1 MQVRSSHLDGGL
13 QELFQVNGIAFKGIF
28 GSPVHLFGAVIH
40 AVDEPFEVFGIGAV
54 ELCFFCCDETVFV
67 EIKQG
72 FGKYWVMKD
81 KSERPDYM
89 VNSLMEIC
97 NLIY

>member
-1 MQVRSSHLDGGL
+1 MALERAGCKP
-13 QELFQVNGIAFKGIF
+13 EE
-28 GSPVHLFGAVIH
+28 AVMIGDR
-40 AVDEPFEVFGIGAV
+40 VDNDIIPAKALGMR
-54 ELCFFCCDETVFV
+54 TVW
-67 EIKQG
+67 IKQG